1 MSDSSL
7 ILSLPYIQ
15 PAQAQKHVTHN
26 EAIRTLDVIVQP
38 TVTEV
43 GRTDPPQDPAQGA
56 RYVVGPGGRGDWT
69 GLDGS
74 IAVWEDSGW
83 TVVVPAAGWTTRATD
98 TLIEWVYDGSTWIL
112 PGNAVETLGV
122 NTTADST
129 NRLAVSGANTLLSH
143 EGAGHQLKINKADTA
158 ETASLLYQSNWS
170 GRAEMGL
177 AGSDNFSV
185 KVSADGTT
193 WFTELEVDGTSGMVS
208 FPSGAHV
215 PHHAELGGRWI
226 AYSDQRWVTLSRAHG
241 AVGDA
246 HAGASDTGADPALT
260 WLDTG
265 LYLRAG
271 TRVETLMGRLR
282 ADGAEAADL
291 TSYSLRLYF
300 QHGPD
305 TPDGDAWNTD
315 AETTRALI
323 FGVDDA
329 PLSEG
334 WRDLTASF
342 AAYTAPDN
350 GSLVIYLKPGGSYGA
365 DQQIVSEIV
374 VGYTQ

>member
-43 GRTDPPQDPAQGA
+43 GRTAPPEDPPQSA
-56 RYVVGPGGRGDWT
+56 RYVVGIGATGDWT

-83 TVVVPAAGWTTRATD
+83 TVVVPAIGWTTRATD
-98 TLIEWVYDGSTWIL
+98 TLIEWVYDGSAWIL
-112 PGNAVETLGV
+112 PSNTVDTLGV
-122 NTTADST
+122 NTTADTT
-129 NRLAVSGANTLLSH
+129 NRLAVSAPNTLLSH
-143 EGAGHQLKINKADTA
+143 EGAGHQLKINKADTP

-185 KVSADGTT
+185 KVSTDGAM
-193 WFTELEVDGTSGMVS
+193 WFTGLEVAADSGEVS
-208 FPSGAHV
+208 FPSGARV
-215 PHHAELGGRWI
+215 PQRAELGGRWN
-226 AYSDQRWVTLSRAHG
+226 AYTDQRWVTLSRAHG
-241 AVGDA
+241 WVGDA
-246 HAGASDTGADPALT
+246 HTGGSDTGPDPALT

-265 LYLRAG
+265 LYLSAG
-271 TRVETLMGRLR
+271 SRVETLMGRLR
-282 ADGAEAADL
+282 ADGSEAADL
-291 TSYSLRLYF
+291 SSYSLRLYF

-305 TPDGDAWNTD
+305 TTDGDGWNTD
-315 AETTRALI
+315 AETTRDLI
-323 FGVDDA
+323 FGADDV

-334 WRDLTASF
+334 WRALSTSF
-342 AAYTAPDN
+342 AAYTTPDN
-350 GSLVIYLKPGGSYGA
+350 GSLLIYLKPGGSYGT

>member
-15 PAQAQKHVTHN
+15 SAQAQKHVTHN

-43 GRTDPPQDPAQGA
+43 GRTDPPQDPVQGA
-56 RYVVGPGGRGDWT
+56 RCVVGTGGTGDWAR
-69 GLDGS
+69 LDGS

-83 TVVVPAAGWTTRATD
+83 TVVVPSAGWTTRATD
-98 TLIEWVYDGSTWIL
+98 TLIEWVYNGSTWIL

-177 AGSDNFSV
+177 TGSDNFSV

-193 WFTELEVDGTSGMVS
+193 WLTGLEVDGTSGMVS
-208 FPSGAHV
+208 FPSGPSAH
-215 PHHAELGGRWI
+215 RW
-226 AYSDQRWVTLSRAHG
+226 G
-241 AVGDA
+241 
-246 HAGASDTGADPALT
+246 
-260 WLDTG
+260 
-265 LYLRAG
+265 
-271 TRVETLMGRLR
+271 
-282 ADGAEAADL
+282 
-291 TSYSLRLYF
+291 
-300 QHGPD
+300 
-305 TPDGDAWNTD
+305 
-315 AETTRALI
+315 
-323 FGVDDA
+323 
-329 PLSEG
+329 
-334 WRDLTASF
+334 
-342 AAYTAPDN
+342 
-350 GSLVIYLKPGGSYGA
+350 
-365 DQQIVSEIV
+365 
-374 VGYTQ
+374 